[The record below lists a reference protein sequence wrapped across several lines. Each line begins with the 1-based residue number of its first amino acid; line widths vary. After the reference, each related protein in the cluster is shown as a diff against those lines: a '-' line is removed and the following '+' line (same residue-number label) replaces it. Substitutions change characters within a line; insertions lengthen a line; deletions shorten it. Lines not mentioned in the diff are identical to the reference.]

1 MKRVLSLTLAATAL
15 ALAGAPVA
23 LAQDAVDGAFVREK
37 ALSPDEVAA
46 ITKAFTA
53 AVQDARASLPVFW
66 GRLAENPGASPDAFG
81 LKVVFKTPD
90 GGGEDLWLSDIKRDG
105 AHITGRLNY
114 EPDSLPNMHRSQ
126 IVPIVEGNIIDWTFK
141 EGRKRYGHYTTR
153 VIAKT
158 HPDEE
163 ARTMAALSDNPL
175 PADARK

>member
-1 MKRVLSLTLAATAL
+1 MLQPGL
-15 ALAGAPVA
+15 GAQ
-23 LAQDAVDGAFVREK
+23 LAQ
-37 ALSPDEVAA
+37 VAA
-46 ITKAFTA
+46 INKAFTA

-90 GGGEDLWLSDIKRDG
+90 GGFEDLWLSDIKRDG

-141 EGRKRYGHYTTR
+141 EGRKRYGHFTTR

-158 HPDEE
+158 RPDEE

>member
-1 MKRVLSLTLAATAL
+1 MKRVLSLTLAVTAL

-141 EGRKRYGHYTTR
+141 EGRKRYGHFTTR

>member
-1 MKRVLSLTLAATAL
+1 MKRLPLLLSTFALTLAV
-15 ALAGAPVA
+15 APAV
-23 LAQDAVDGAFVREK
+23 LAQDAIDGGFVREK

-141 EGRKRYGHYTTR
+141 EGRKRYGHFTTR

-158 HPDEE
+158 HPEDE
-163 ARTMAALSDNPL
+163 ARTLATLSDNPL